1 MIAASLQGSCCKRK
15 RLLPNCNWFFTILLS
30 PFPFKCDTL
39 SSTRID
45 KVRHGKER
53 QIRME
58 RLLQAEREKKWN
70 SYVRKKVQ
78 EGKKRKLMQA
88 LTGLVWMLLLTAV
101 GVLAYG
107 FYIEHSQ
114 LEGLRRSQAQQM
126 QLAANREE
134 TQRNTLQEQIVQLTQ
149 NNDALRVELETA
161 RKEADTAAEE
171 AEEARKALAQTTA
184 RPPKVVGPAYT
195 ALYPELY
202 ATSSRR
208 ETLAPEKTVYLTFD
222 DGPSART
229 GEVLDILK
237 ENDIK
242 ATFFVTG
249 QTGELAQAMMKRIV
263 AEGHTIGVHTYT
275 HNYGEIYASVEAYLA
290 DFNRIYNWVYE
301 VTGVYP
307 QIFRFPGGTVN
318 SYNGAIY
325 RELVSEMDRRGFVH
339 YDWNAMCGD
348 ADGKT
353 HTVQELAQN
362 SLAMVGAKRAI
373 VLMHDS
379 AVRQTTVAC
388 LPAVI
393 AGYRNAGYT
402 FAPLTPEVQAITF
415 DT

>member
-1 MIAASLQGSCCKRK
+1 MIAAGISKAISANAKNCCQTVTGFLLFCS
-15 RLLPNCNWFFTILLS
+15 RLFQPSVLDCV
-30 PFPFKCDTL
+30 
-39 SSTRID
+39 STQID
-45 KVRHGKER
+45 KVRHGKEG

-58 RLLQAEREKKWN
+58 RLLQAERDKKWN
-70 SYVRKKVQ
+70 SYVRRRVQ
-78 EGKKRKLMQA
+78 EGKKRRLIHV
-88 LTGLVWMLLLTAV
+88 LTAVVWVLLLTAV
-101 GVLAYG
+101 GLLSYG

-134 TQRNTLQEQIVQLTQ
+134 SQRNTLQEQIVRLTQ
-149 NNDALRVELETA
+149 DNDTLRLELETA
-161 RKEADTAAEE
+161 REEANS
-171 AEEARKALAQTTA
+171 AEEAREALAQTQTQA
-184 RPPKVVGPAYT
+184 QAPKVVGPAYT

-208 ETLAPEKTVYLTFD
+208 ETQAPEKTVYLTFD

-229 GEVLDILK
+229 AEVLDILK
-237 ENDIK
+237 EHDIK

-249 QTGELAQAMMKRIV
+249 QTGELAQELMKRIV

-275 HNYGEIYASVEAYLA
+275 HNYREIYASVEAYLA
-290 DFNRIYNWVYE
+290 DFDRIYNWVYE

-318 SYNGAIY
+318 SYNGEIY
-325 RELVSEMDRRGFVH
+325 RELVAEMDRRGFVH

-348 ADGKT
+348 ADGKS
-353 HTVQELAQN
+353 HTPAELAKN
-362 SLAMVGAKRAI
+362 SLAMVGAARAI

-393 AGYRNAGYT
+393 AGYRNAGYA
-402 FAPLTPEVQAITF
+402 FAPLTPEVKAITF

>member
-1 MIAASLQGSCCKRK
+1 MTAAGDSEAISANAKNCCQTVTGFLLFCS
-15 RLLPNCNWFFTILLS
+15 RLFRPSVLHLT
-30 PFPFKCDTL
+30 
-39 SSTRID
+39 STRID
-45 KVRHGKER
+45 QVRHSKEG

-70 SYVRKKVQ
+70 SYVRKRVQ
-78 EGKKRKLMQA
+78 EGKKRRLMKV
-88 LTGLVWMLLLTAV
+88 LTGMVWVLLLTAV
-101 GVLAYG
+101 GLLSYG
-107 FYIEHSQ
+107 FYIEHSR
-114 LEGLRRSQAQQM
+114 LEGLRQSQIQEM
-126 QLAANREE
+126 RLAANQQEA
-134 TQRNTLQEQIVQLTQ
+134 QRNTLQEQIVRLTQ
-149 NNDALRVELETA
+149 DNDALRLQLETA
-161 RKEADTAAEE
+161 REEVNTAEE
-171 AEEARKALAQTTA
+171 DAREALAQTQPQ
-184 RPPKVVGPAYT
+184 PPKVVGPAYT

-229 GEVLDILK
+229 AEVLDILK
-237 ENDIK
+237 EQDIK

-249 QTGELAQAMMKRIV
+249 QTGELAQELMKRIV
-263 AEGHTIGVHTYT
+263 EEGHTIGIHTYT
-275 HNYGEIYASVEAYLA
+275 HDYKEIYASVEAYLA

-318 SYNGAIY
+318 SYNGKIY
-325 RELVSEMDRRGFVH
+325 RELVAEMDRRGFVH

-348 ADGKT
+348 ADGKP
-353 HTVQELAQN
+353 HTPEELARN
-362 SLAMVGAKRAI
+362 SLAMVGAERAI

-393 AGYRNAGYT
+393 AGYRNAGYA
-402 FAPLTPEVQAITF
+402 FAPLTPEVKAITF